1 IQNNIFYQP
10 GQNVGI
16 SGTTSSA
23 HIDHNLSTGTVGGGG
38 IGSNIEN
45 TDPQFVNPS
54 ALDFRLQAGSPAID
68 AGVTLSYVSSDVLG
82 VSRPQG
88 AGPSG
93 PATRSGCGAGPIPA
107 GSTRP
112 SPARAPRRSS
122 CANTQ
127 ASGPRSTA
135 ISTCTARTRSTGGSR
150 SLNRARRPTPTTRS
164 RPTGPIA
171 SSSTSS

>member
-1 IQNNIFYQP
+1 MPRKSPSTIDRMVPASTAGLPAWSRKSRADGLTNWGSVFSMLEPIP
-10 GQNVGI
+10 PPPTVPVLRLWSMCGP
-16 SGTTSSA
+16 

-88 AGPSG
+88 VADDI
-93 PATRSGCGAGPIPA
+93 GAFEFH
-107 GSTRP
+107 
-112 SPARAPRRSS
+112 
-122 CANTQ
+122 
-127 ASGPRSTA
+127 
-135 ISTCTARTRSTGGSR
+135 
-150 SLNRARRPTPTTRS
+150 
-164 RPTGPIA
+164 
-171 SSSTSS
+171 

>member
-1 IQNNIFYQP
+1 MIRRPPRSTLFPYTTLFRSYIQNNIFYQP

-16 SGTTSSA
+16 SGTTSGA

-88 AGPSG
+88 A
-93 PATRSGCGAGPIPA
+93 ADDIGAFEFH
-107 GSTRP
+107 
-112 SPARAPRRSS
+112 
-122 CANTQ
+122 
-127 ASGPRSTA
+127 
-135 ISTCTARTRSTGGSR
+135 
-150 SLNRARRPTPTTRS
+150 
-164 RPTGPIA
+164 
-171 SSSTSS
+171 